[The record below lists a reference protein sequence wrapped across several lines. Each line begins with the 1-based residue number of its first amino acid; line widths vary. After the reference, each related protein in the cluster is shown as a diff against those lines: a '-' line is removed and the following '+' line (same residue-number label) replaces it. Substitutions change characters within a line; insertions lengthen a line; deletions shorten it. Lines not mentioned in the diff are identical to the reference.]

1 MRVIPLTSLLSHKG
15 RGGRSPNRVDT
26 LSLEVEALFKHP
38 PRGSL
43 ALSLPLRCTH
53 TEGLPMP
60 GIPTW

>member
-26 LSLEVEALFKHP
+26 LSLEVKALFKHP

-43 ALSLPLRCTH
+43 SLRLRSTH